1 MSNIMQIGKVRPT
14 YKGEWDVGQAY
25 ETLDWVLYRGIAYQ
39 AIKDVPVNRE
49 PDAATDYWVATGMK
63 GDKGDK
69 GETGERGPAGV
80 DGKDGAPGIQGPKGD
95 KGEQGIQGPKGDTGA
110 TGPQGPQGTAPEHK
124 WAGTKLAFQNP
135 DGSWADPVNLIG
147 AQGVQ
152 GPEGPTGPQGI
163 QGPAGAQG
171 PAGPQGAAGPKGTS
185 LNLKGAWAANVAY
198 VCTTAQ
204 IDVVTYN
211 GSSYACKKGHTS
223 TSSILP
229 TNTTYWTMI
238 AQKGAT
244 GATGPQGP
252 QGIQGIQGIQGP
264 KGATGATGATGPQG
278 PQGATGATG
287 PQGPQGPAG
296 STSYTAGA
304 LTNVVM
310 GKGYIT
316 TYSGGTWAYIT
327 IKCTVSIDT
336 TLQTT
341 SGIVS
346 GGTRVGSIDGATIAI
361 RIA

>member
-14 YKGEWDVGQAY
+14 YKGEWDAGQAY

-49 PDAATDYWVATGMK
+49 PDVATDYWVATGMK

-95 KGEQGIQGPKGDTGA
+95 KGNQGIQGPKGDTGA

-152 GPEGPTGPQGI
+152 GPEGPIGKQGI
-163 QGPAGAQG
+163 QGPVGPQG
-171 PAGPQGAAGPKGTS
+171 PAGPQGVAGPKGPS
-185 LNLKGAWAANVAY
+185 LNLKGAWAENVAY

-229 TNTTYWTMI
+229 TNTTYWTLI

-244 GATGPQGP
+244 GATGPQGS
-252 QGIQGIQGIQGP
+252 QGPQGIQGP
-264 KGATGATGATGPQG
+264 KGDTGPTGPQGPRGVTGATGATGPQG
-278 PQGATGATG
+278 PQG
-287 PQGPQGPAG
+287 PQGPAG
-296 STSYTAGA
+296 STSYAAHSAQVTPNIKASITAAGSSFA
-304 LTNVVM
+304 P
-310 GKGYIT
+310 
-316 TYSGGTWAYIT
+316 SDGGTWA
-327 IKCTVSIDT
+327 CHS
-336 TLQTT
+336 
-341 SGIVS
+341 SGSEVGVVAS
-346 GGTRVGSIDGATIAI
+346 GAKIPNGGSCCF

>member
-14 YKGEWDVGQAY
+14 YKGEWDAGQAY

-39 AIKDVPVNRE
+39 AIKDVPINRE

-95 KGEQGIQGPKGDTGA
+95 KGNQGIQGPKGDTGA

-152 GPEGPTGPQGI
+152 GPEGPIGKQGI
-163 QGPAGAQG
+163 QGPVGPQG
-171 PAGPQGAAGPKGTS
+171 PAGPQGVAGPKGTS
-185 LNLKGAWAANVAY
+185 LNLKGAWGADVAY
-198 VCTTAQ
+198 VCTTVQ
-204 IDVVTYN
+204 IDVVTHN
-211 GSSYACKKGHTS
+211 GSSYACKKSHTS

-229 TNTTYWTMI
+229 TNTTYWTLI

-244 GATGPQGP
+244 GATGPRGSQGP
-252 QGIQGIQGIQGP
+252 QGIQGPREIQARQGHRVLEEP
-264 KGATGATGATGPQG
+264 QELLVQQDLKDHRDRKGLREARATPGTLGASHAEYQGKYICGWLQFGAEWWGH
-278 PQGATGATG
+278 
-287 PQGPQGPAG
+287 
-296 STSYTAGA
+296 
-304 LTNVVM
+304 M
-310 GKGYIT
+310 GVPLKWG
-316 TYSGGTWAYIT
+316 
-327 IKCTVSIDT
+327 
-336 TLQTT
+336 
-341 SGIVS
+341 
-346 GGTRVGSIDGATIAI
+346 
-361 RIA
+361 

>member
-1 MSNIMQIGKVRPT
+1 MQIGKVRPT
-14 YKGEWDVGQAY
+14 YKGEWDAGQAY

-49 PDAATDYWVATGMK
+49 PDVATDYWVATGM
-63 GDKGDK
+63 KGDK

-95 KGEQGIQGPKGDTGA
+95 KGNQGIQGPKGDTGA

-152 GPEGPTGPQGI
+152 GPEGPIGKQGI
-163 QGPAGAQG
+163 QGPVGPQG
-171 PAGPQGAAGPKGTS
+171 PAGPQGVAGPKGTS
-185 LNLKGAWAANVAY
+185 LNLKGAWAENVAY

-229 TNTTYWTMI
+229 TNTTYWTLI

-244 GATGPQGP
+244 GATGPQGS
-252 QGIQGIQGIQGP
+252 QGPQGIQGP
-264 KGATGATGATGPQG
+264 KGDTGPTGPQGPRGVTGATGATGPQG
-278 PQGATGATG
+278 PQG
-287 PQGPQGPAG
+287 PQGPAG
-296 STSYTAGA
+296 STSYAAHSAQVTPNIKASITAAGSSFA
-304 LTNVVM
+304 P
-310 GKGYIT
+310 
-316 TYSGGTWAYIT
+316 SDGGTWA
-327 IKCTVSIDT
+327 CHS
-336 TLQTT
+336 
-341 SGIVS
+341 SGSEVGVVAS
-346 GGTRVGSIDGATIAI
+346 GAKIPNGGSCCF